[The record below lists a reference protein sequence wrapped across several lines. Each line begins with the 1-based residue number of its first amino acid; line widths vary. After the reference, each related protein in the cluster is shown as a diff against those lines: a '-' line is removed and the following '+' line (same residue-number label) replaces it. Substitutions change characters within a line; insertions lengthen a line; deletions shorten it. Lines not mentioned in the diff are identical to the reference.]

1 MKKCWKSK
9 KKTFLEYY
17 WVEIHFVSSHKV
29 QEIILLS
36 SCIIFELNQSWKLK
50 NRQKPQYANEVFSKN
65 SANWCFI
72 ATNDWKYIQ
81 NWKKKWIVISSVTFQ
96 WIFKFWTKSEKTSF
110 AYCGFCLFFSFQLL
124 FNSKM
129 IQDVNNM
136 ISCTLWLETKCIST
150 Q

>member
-1 MKKCWKSK
+1 MGKNRIFPVAQKD
-9 KKTFLEYY
+9 
-17 WVEIHFVSSHKV
+17 FVSLFSG
-29 QEIILLS
+29 LS
-36 SCIIFELNQSWKLK
+36 SCIIFELNQNWKIGK
-50 NRQKPQYANEVFSKN
+50 NCNMQMRLFQKN

-96 WIFKFWTKSEKTSF
+96 WIFKFWTKSEKTLF
-110 AYCGFCLFFSFQLL
+110 AYCGFCLFFSFQLW

-129 IQDVNNM
+129 IQDDNNI